1 MRSMGERMPMPTL
14 PLRTERLEL
23 RLFTDDDLDAL
34 FDMQSDEAMTRYL
47 YWGPRS
53 RDEVR
58 DDLERIKGLTAIDDE
73 GDAIRLAAVLPETGA
88 VIGDIALWRT
98 SRAHAQGEM
107 GYVIHP
113 AHHGHGYATEA
124 CEAMLQVGFEMIGL
138 HRIMASADARN
149 EASIRVMER
158 LGMRREAYLRE
169 NEFVKGEW
177 TDEVIYAMLATE
189 WQPGGHGR

>member
-1 MRSMGERMPMPTL
+1 MPILTF

-23 RLFTDDDLDAL
+23 RPFIDDDLDAL

-58 DDLERIKGLTAIDDE
+58 EQLERIKQLTAIDDE

-88 VIGDIALWRT
+88 VVGDVGLWRT
-98 SRAHAQGEM
+98 SRAHAAGEI
-107 GYVIHP
+107 GYALHP

-124 CEAMLQVGFEMIGL
+124 CEALLRAGFEVLGL
-138 HRIMASADARN
+138 HRIVASADARN
-149 EASIRVMER
+149 KASVRVMER
-158 LGMRREAYLRE
+158 LGMRREAHLRE
-169 NEFVKGEW
+169 NELVKGEW
-177 TDEVIYAMLATE
+177 TDEVIYAMLVAE
-189 WQPGGHGR
+189 WQPGGRGH

>member
-1 MRSMGERMPMPTL
+1 MPTF

-58 DDLERIKGLTAIDDE
+58 TDLERIKQLTAIDEE
-73 GDAIRLAAVLPETGA
+73 GDGIRLAAVLPETGA
-88 VIGDIALWRT
+88 VIGDISLRRT
-98 SRAHAQGEM
+98 SRAHAQGEI

-124 CEAMLQVGFEMIGL
+124 CEAMLRVGFEKLGF
-138 HRIMASADARN
+138 HRIVASADARN

-169 NEFVKGEW
+169 DEFVKGEW
-177 TDEVIYAMLATE
+177 TDEVIYAMLASE
-189 WQPGGHGR
+189 WQGGRPGR

>member
-1 MRSMGERMPMPTL
+1 MPMPTF

-47 YWGPRS
+47 YWGPRT

-58 DDLERIKGLTAIDDE
+58 ADLERIKGLTAIDEESD
-73 GDAIRLAAVLPETGA
+73 GIRLAAVLPETGA
-88 VIGDIALWRT
+88 VVGDIALWRT
-98 SRAHAQGEM
+98 SRAHAQGEI

-124 CEAMLQVGFEMIGL
+124 CEAMLQVGFEMLGL
-138 HRIMASADARN
+138 HRIVASADARN

-169 NEFVKGEW
+169 DELVKGEW
-177 TDEVIYAMLATE
+177 TDEVIYAMLASE
-189 WQPGGHGR
+189 WRPDGHGR